1 MMKKSQLLSRAIL
14 LIFLLALNSFAQ
26 QKPTRVGTTI
36 ASFLEYGYGS
46 AGIAL
51 GDAYVSMVD
60 DISAIYWNP
69 AGLAFMEQNEAQF
82 IHQPWVVD
90 ISTTFAAAG
99 VVIPQVGTLALG
111 FIHAGYGDM
120 DVTTLDMQE
129 GTGEQFSADDYAV
142 SLAYSRALTNW
153 FSFGAAAKYITSRI
167 WHMDA
172 SAFAV
177 DLGVIVKTPFFTQ
190 EGDRNAGLQIGM
202 SISNYGTRMQYDGQD
217 LVNPIDI
224 LPDENGNYK
233 DTPGKFSL
241 SEWELPLLFR
251 IGVSYDYRLFE
262 NHALTLSADALHP
275 NNSAEFVN
283 LGLQYELNQPS
294 FGKFYLRGGYN
305 KLFLP
310 DSEFGLTLG
319 VGLVKY
325 LIGNT
330 GLKFDYAY
338 REVGILGKVNSYTIG
353 FLF

>member
-1 MMKKSQLLSRAIL
+1 MRKNQILAISIL
-14 LIFLLALNSFAQ
+14 LTFLLALNVFAQ
-26 QKPTRVGTTI
+26 QRPTRVGTTI
-36 ASFLEYGYGS
+36 AAFLEYGYGS

-69 AGLAFMEQNEAQF
+69 AGLAFMDQSEAQF
-82 IHQPWVVD
+82 IHQPWLVD
-90 ISTTFAAAG
+90 ISSTFAAVG
-99 VVIPQVGTLALG
+99 LVIPEVGTIGLG

-142 SLAYSRALTNW
+142 SLAYSRALTSW
-153 FSFGAAAKYITSRI
+153 FSFGAAGKYITSRI

-177 DLGVIVKTPFFTQ
+177 DLGVIVKTPFFAQ
-190 EGDRNAGLQIGM
+190 DGDRNAGLRIGM

-217 LVNPIDI
+217 LINPIDI

-233 DTPGKFSL
+233 DTPGKFNL
-241 SEWELPLLFR
+241 SEWELPLIFR
-251 IGVSYDYRLFE
+251 IGMSYDYRLFE
-262 NHALTLSADALHP
+262 NHVLTLSADALHP
-275 NNSAEFVN
+275 NNSSEFVN
-283 LGLQYELNQPS
+283 LGMQYELTQPG
-294 FGKFYLRGGYN
+294 FGQFFLRGGYN

-319 VGLVKY
+319 VGVVKY
-325 LIGNT
+325 FVGNM
-330 GLKFDYAY
+330 GIKFDYAY

>member
-1 MMKKSQLLSRAIL
+1 MMNKYKFLSAGMIL
-14 LIFLLALNSFAQ
+14 ICILVMNGFAQ

-69 AGLAFMEQNEAQF
+69 AGLAFMKQNEAQF
-82 IHQPWVVD
+82 IHQPWLVD
-90 ISTTFAAAG
+90 ISSTFAAVG
-99 VVIPQVGTLALG
+99 LVLPDVGTVALG

-120 DVTTLDMQE
+120 DVTTLDRQD

-142 SLAYSRALTNW
+142 SLAYSRALTDW
-153 FSFGAAAKYITSRI
+153 FSFGAAAKYITSKI

-172 SAFAV
+172 SAFAL
-177 DLGVIVKTPFFTQ
+177 DMGVIVKTPFFAQ
-190 EGDRNAGLQIGM
+190 DDDRSRGMRIGM

-217 LVNPIDI
+217 LINPIDI
-224 LPDENGNYK
+224 LPNDNGNYK

-241 SEWELPLLFR
+241 SEWELPLIFR
-251 IGVSYDYRLFE
+251 IGVSYDYRLLE
-262 NHALTLSADALHP
+262 NHTLTVSADALHP

-283 LGLQYELNQPS
+283 LGMQYALEQPG
-294 FGKFYLRGGYN
+294 FGQFFLRGGYT

-325 LIGNT
+325 FVGNT
-330 GLKFDYAY
+330 GIKFDYAY

-353 FLF
+353 LLF